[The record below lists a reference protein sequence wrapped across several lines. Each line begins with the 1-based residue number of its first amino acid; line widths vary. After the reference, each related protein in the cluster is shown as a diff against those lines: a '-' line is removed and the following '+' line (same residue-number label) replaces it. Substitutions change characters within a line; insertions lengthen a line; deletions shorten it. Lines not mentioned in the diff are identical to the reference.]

1 VVGSINLWAPSH
13 VSGLAVLVTAFLL
26 GIVHGVTPDEHTWPI
41 TFSYAVGSYS
51 SRRGLRTGL
60 TFSLAF
66 TFQRALTAELAY
78 LGLARL
84 FTIASLDNAIYVVV
98 GVLMTVGGV
107 LILGRGHPIHAHLTA
122 MARHRHAGADPQSPP
137 AWLNDPRPW
146 MPAVH
151 GFVAGWGFGA
161 FAIIIYTVLAPAMH
175 SAALGWVPG
184 ALFGLGT
191 TAVQALGGAS
201 FGWFMSRRGLTPAA
215 LRQVA
220 LVTAARTLKWGG
232 VAFVAAGLFGL
243 TFPRLAG
250 ASLTTGVRVHNL
262 DTIGLP
268 LALVILTV
276 LGVGGGT
283 LVTQVRARGRR
294 GTKELAGPT
303 PTR

>member
-1 VVGSINLWAPSH
+1 MAGSINLWDPSH
-13 VSGLAVLVTAFLL
+13 VSGVAVLVTAFLL

-78 LGLARL
+78 LGLAGL
-84 FTIASLDNAIYVVV
+84 FTIAPLDDAIYVAV
-98 GVLMTVGGV
+98 GALMVVGGV
-107 LILGRGHPIHAHLTA
+107 MILRRGHPVHAHLTA
-122 MARHRHAGADPQSPP
+122 LARHGHSADPESTP
-137 AWLNDPRPW
+137 AWLDDPRPW

-175 SAALGWVPG
+175 SAVLGWVPG

-191 TAVQALGGAS
+191 TVVQALGGAA
-201 FGWFMSRRGLTPAA
+201 FGWFMSRRGLTPDA

-220 LVTAARTLKWGG
+220 LLTAARTLKWGG
-232 VAFVAAGLFGL
+232 VAFVAAGLLGL
-243 TFPRLAG
+243 TLPRLAG
-250 ASLTTGVRVHNL
+250 ASLATGIHVHNL

-268 LALVILTV
+268 LALVVLTV

-283 LVTQVRARGRR
+283 LVTQVRAWSRR
-294 GTKELAGPT
+294 APKDLTGPA